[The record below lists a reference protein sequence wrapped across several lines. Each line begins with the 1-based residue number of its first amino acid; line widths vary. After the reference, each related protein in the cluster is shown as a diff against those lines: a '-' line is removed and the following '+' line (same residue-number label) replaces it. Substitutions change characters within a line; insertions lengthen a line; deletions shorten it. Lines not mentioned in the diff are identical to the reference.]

1 MNVPRLF
8 TAVAALLTFAGAG
21 DAVAQTAE
29 APRPE
34 RAGPMASTTMG
45 PNKRVRP
52 GPHVPMPAVRDP
64 AAVVIRLDR
73 GGCYG
78 PCPSYSVEIRGS
90 GEVRYQGSSY
100 VVVTGNHRA
109 TVSPE
114 RVQALLK
121 LFETNDYWSLRG
133 KYEADVTDS
142 AGYRLSVTIDGVTKT
157 VNDYVGQAV
166 GMPVAVTALEEA
178 VDIASGADR
187 WVLGTGDTLASLRAE
202 GWDFRSPEAA
212 ETLAR
217 AAYEAP
223 DALVFGLIDAGAPV
237 TIAGALDSRYHYSA
251 LEHAALKAR
260 LELVRRL
267 IALGAAPGP
276 AERDAALFAAVASRH
291 PDVVAEIL
299 KLGPNPNAV
308 NEGGMTPLAWIEEG
322 PHPFYFKPELTD
334 PGAVVRLLIA
344 AGADPLWR
352 DADGDTLLHGVLTT
366 EVARALI
373 AAGVPLEL
381 RNKYGET
388 PLLSLYSEDVAL
400 ILIDAG
406 ADTNVR
412 NSKGESV
419 RDRARRSGWK
429 RVLARLDAR

>member
-1 MNVPRLF
+1 MSLSHLYRV
-8 TAVAALLTFAGAG
+8 VALLLLFAGAG
-21 DAVAQTAE
+21 NAVAQTAE
-29 APRPE
+29 SPRPE
-34 RAGPMASTTMG
+34 RAGPMASTSMG

-52 GPHVPMPAVRDP
+52 GPHVPMPMVRDP
-64 AAVVIRLDR
+64 AAVVIRLER

-78 PCPSYSVEIRGS
+78 PCPSYDVEIRGT
-90 GEVRYQGSSY
+90 GEVRYRGHAY
-100 VVVTGNHRA
+100 VVVTGDHRA
-109 TVSPE
+109 TISPE

-121 LFETNDYWSLRG
+121 LFETKDYWSLRG

-142 AGYRLSVTIDGVTKT
+142 PGYRLSVTVDGVTKT
-157 VNDYVGQAV
+157 VDDYVGQAV

-187 WVLGTGDTLASLRAE
+187 WVIGTGETLASLRDE

-217 AAYEAP
+217 AANAAP

-237 TIAGALDSRYHYSA
+237 TVGVRRYHYNA
-251 LEHAALKAR
+251 LENAALGAR
-260 LELVRRL
+260 LPLVRRL

-299 KLGPNPNAV
+299 KLGPNANAV
-308 NEGGMTPLAWIEEG
+308 NERGITPLASIEQG
-322 PHPFYFKPELTD
+322 PNPFYFKPELTD
-334 PGAVVRLLIA
+334 PAAVVRLLIA

-352 DADGDTLLHGVLTT
+352 DADGNTLLHGVLTAG
-366 EVARALI
+366 VARAFI

-388 PLLSLYSEDVAL
+388 PLLSLFSENVAL

-406 ADTNVR
+406 ADTDVR
-412 NSKGESV
+412 NSKGQSV
-419 RDRARRSGWK
+419 RDRARQSGWK